1 MDNDE
6 YRERIQKLAP
16 ELKKASFRNT
26 DRKARAS
33 VFLIDYT
40 VDVEPSYDVEG
51 IQSIHCSVCDAI
63 KPGSEKSIPKLP
75 KPFDLLTVSG
85 IENKIHNGEEQIL
98 DLVVIDGGTV
108 LTEGTDYTVAYE
120 NNINVGIATVTVT
133 GIGHYTGT
141 YTNTFP
147 ILPAASS
154 KFTYRVIASAKGVGN
169 STKSRTAKMFRLM
182 PVGIK
187 TLTNPSAGKMT
198 VTYDKCSG
206 CYGYVVRYGLNK
218 DMSDA
223 NAITVKGENTLS
235 RTFAGMKKGKTYYV
249 QVRTYMRQLL
259 GD

>member
-1 MDNDE
+1 M
-6 YRERIQKLAP
+6 K
-16 ELKKASFRNT
+16 
-26 DRKARAS
+26 
-33 VFLIDYT
+33 
-40 VDVEPSYDVEG
+40 
-51 IQSIHCSVCDAI
+51 
-63 KPGSEKSIPKLP
+63 
-75 KPFDLLTVSG
+75 
-85 IENKIHNGEEQIL
+85 NKIHNGEEQIL

-154 KFTYRVIASAKGVGN
+154 KVTCTNVASGIKVSWVKVEGATSYYVYRDSKLLFRTSALEVTDKEIKYDTGTKFTYRVIASAKGVGN

-223 NAITVKGENTLS
+223 NVITVKGENTLS
-235 RTFAGMKKGKTYYV
+235 RTFAGMKKGKTY
-249 QVRTYMRQLL
+249 
-259 GD
+259 